1 MNGPTC
7 FSFRGSLRDTSR
19 KYQILTTSNTITF
32 IPKYY
37 GAINIFITLDLCSNA
52 NKSFAR

>member
-37 GAINIFITLDLCSNA
+37 GAINIFITPDLCSNA